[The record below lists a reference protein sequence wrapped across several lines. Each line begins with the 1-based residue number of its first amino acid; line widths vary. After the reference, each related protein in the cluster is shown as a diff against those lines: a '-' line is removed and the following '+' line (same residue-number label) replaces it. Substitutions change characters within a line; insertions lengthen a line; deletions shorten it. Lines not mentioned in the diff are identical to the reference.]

1 MAENTTNTTN
11 TTNTITWQNWDN
23 LISYIK
29 LHLGAPIMKIEFSD
43 DELIQIISEH
53 TLPEFSRYFPL
64 LRYYMFTEED
74 NCIQY
79 EPTKIYQI
87 KNFPY
92 KVIKIDEIIAKP
104 NIIDLNQNTAVAMYS
119 GDVTNLLGAN
129 YMNQAKLTVLADDT
143 WTFISPDK
151 IELIKSN
158 NSMWIYDDFMAKLA
172 CIHPDPS
179 TVDPDAY
186 IFLRDLAAADI
197 MIFIGKIRKKFR
209 QFATP
214 AGTVEI
220 NADEIIQEGLQ
231 LKQTT
236 IENLLRMPPDHYLY
250 FLDDN

>member
-1 MAENTTNTTN
+1 MAEETG
-11 TTNTITWQNWDN
+11 TITWQSWDN

-29 LHLGAPIMKIEFSD
+29 LQLGAPIMKIEFSD
-43 DELIQIISEH
+43 NELIQILTEH
-53 TLPEFSRYFPL
+53 TMPEFSRYFPL
-64 LRYYMFTEED
+64 LRYYLFDEEN

-79 EPTKIYQI
+79 SPTKIYQV

-92 KVIKIDEIIAKP
+92 KIIKIDEIIAKP
-104 NIIDLNQNTAVAMYS
+104 NIMDLNQNTAVAMYS

-143 WTFISPDK
+143 WTFMAPDR

-158 NSMWIYDDFMAKLA
+158 NSMWIYDDFIAKFA
-172 CIHPDPS
+172 CIHPDPT
-179 TVDPDAY
+179 TVDPDIY
-186 IFLRDLAAADI
+186 IYLRDLATADI

-214 AGTVEI
+214 AGNVEI
-220 NADEIIQEGLQ
+220 NADEMIQEGIQ
-231 LKQTT
+231 LKQATL
-236 IENLLRMPPDHYLY
+236 EQLNRMPPDHYLY